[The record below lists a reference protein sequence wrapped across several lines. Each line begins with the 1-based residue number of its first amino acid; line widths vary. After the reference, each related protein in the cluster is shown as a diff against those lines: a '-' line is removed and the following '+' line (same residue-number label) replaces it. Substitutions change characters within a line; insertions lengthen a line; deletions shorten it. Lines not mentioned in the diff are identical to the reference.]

1 MGPAGAVLR
10 QEPALSAIL
19 CNGVW
24 RFVRSSGESANS
36 RDVKFSLERT
46 AAEGNSSGRCRHA
59 PQWQRLRSSAVP
71 DPVALKPHNS
81 EADPSD
87 TVLSCTEWNAMAAAK
102 LHQERS
108 QARLRRFTCSD
119 WEREPTLLASA
130 SFRIFERDLHHFD
143 EVDGDMV
150 AMRCAVLHVG
160 EEAENRL
167 IDPTDN
173 ARFLKGF
180 AFSRDATGFAFV
192 YMPFGNAPSSV
203 ATTADKQD
211 FNHPTVTLSVADG
224 ASLRDLAGRSGP

>member
-24 RFVRSSGESANS
+24 RFVRFSGESANS

-102 LHQERS
+102 LHQE
-108 QARLRRFTCSD
+108 ARKPGCDASRAAIGSGNQLCLRVPLSGYS
-119 WEREPTLLASA
+119 SA
-130 SFRIFERDLHHFD
+130 ISTTS
-143 EVDGDMV
+143 
-150 AMRCAVLHVG
+150 MRW
-160 EEAENRL
+160 
-167 IDPTDN
+167 
-173 ARFLKGF
+173 
-180 AFSRDATGFAFV
+180 
-192 YMPFGNAPSSV
+192 
-203 ATTADKQD
+203 
-211 FNHPTVTLSVADG
+211 TVTW
-224 ASLRDLAGRSGP
+224 